1 MCCFGELRLVGVAQL
16 LLNLPITPAVPAT
29 VTVERE
35 RLPSSEK
42 AAEGRLQFSR
52 KRQDFFDLTAAATY
66 LLVAT
71 RLMEIAQ
78 PGRLSAV
85 MESTFPTRDRL

>member
-1 MCCFGELRLVGVAQL
+1 MLRLLVTHDRSGAPL
-16 LLNLPITPAVPAT
+16 LDLPIAPDVPAT
-29 VTVERE
+29 VKIERS
-35 RLPSSEK
+35 RLTWSEK
-42 AAEGRLQFSR
+42 AAEGRQQFSR
-52 KRQDFFDLTAAATY
+52 KVQDSFDLTAAVTY

-85 MESTFPTRDRL
+85 MESAFPTRDRF

>member
-1 MCCFGELRLVGVAQL
+1 MLRLLVTHDRSGAP
-16 LLNLPITPAVPAT
+16 LLNLPIDPDVPAT
-29 VTVERE
+29 VTIERS
-35 RLPSSEK
+35 RLTWSEK
-42 AAEGRLQFSR
+42 AAEGRQQFSR
-52 KRQDFFDLTAAATY
+52 KVQDFLDLIAAATY